1 MGLGL
6 SVAFAQI
13 HVKSDLS
20 NAIQNIQKIYFS
32 PQGIKDADP
41 NKNILVEMQDGVLR
55 IHGKVIMENADG
67 SNTLDSGA
75 LNASLIQGAGNQIL
89 GKESTLLGGNKNY
102 LFKEVNNATI
112 AGGSDNKVQN

>member
-55 IHGKVIMENADG
+55 ILHGKVIVEAEDG
-67 SNTLDSGA
+67 SHTISPEAKNPL
-75 LNASLIQGAGNQIL
+75 LIQGRH
-89 GKESTLLGGNKNY
+89 
-102 LFKEVNNATI
+102 
-112 AGGSDNKVQN
+112 GSIS